1 MRAGGDNAACFI
13 REQRARTGSS
23 NVNAQKKLDDCLQ

>member
-13 REQRARTGSS
+13 HEQRARTGSP
-23 NVNAQKKLDDCLQ
+23 NVNAQKELDDRLQ